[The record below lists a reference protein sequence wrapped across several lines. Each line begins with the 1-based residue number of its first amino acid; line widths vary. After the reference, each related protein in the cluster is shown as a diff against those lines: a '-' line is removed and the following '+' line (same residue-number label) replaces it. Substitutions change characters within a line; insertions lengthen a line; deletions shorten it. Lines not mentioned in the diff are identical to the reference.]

1 MSQLSHLYLPQLSSD
16 ANVGNPEHAGAW
28 KDNDRKILRSISKGI
43 DVSQRA
49 KNVRGVS
56 SVPDIWARPLMFQTA
71 IRPASGHPLREQM
84 VKEWRGLL
92 SLLALRRIYD
102 YNVEIIPVT
111 LDHRTFSEALRNL
124 KPTDVQLE
132 SDQTYSWTD
141 VLMIRYENVPVGA
154 FSPSTLVYTAVDY
167 QEKLR
172 DLPLNLQQRDSDGR
186 KTGRLAPPT
195 HPKEKKYVGK
205 WVYELYHDKLESLLN
220 QDSRQQRGPS
230 VSATLN
236 ELFSNWLADIRN
248 DLNLGSDEIDATD
261 VKVSDDYTRPPERWP
276 PLDDYRVYQELLR
289 PLEIDEEAL
298 SEGDNS
304 DLALDPARNETDYEV
319 VVVLT
324 PRLMEQDVEIWLLTR
339 LDQLGGDDAHEALA
353 LDFDKRMGEKI
364 LDNRM
369 GEKITSE
376 DISEFRACWVRPER
390 YFLTDVL
397 VKAPDNKPLFP
408 EGERALNEGG
418 RFLLPFKKEILDFF
432 SPREIQDQLAPEFES
447 AGDGITFSFS
457 LPLVNGRTADVERTY
472 RFKNARA
479 TEGRVAEIPMPV
491 LELFPNYL
499 GENWR
504 RYYLFQGDLDTVTAT
519 PVFQGDGAAT
529 ARDHETRIDGQRRTV
544 RTTEMCGGD
553 AFPEG
558 IAFEETGSET
568 ACGLFLIDADTS
580 GTDRLTGPDDWRV
593 GIDFGTSNTTIFRSG
608 EKWEFEFSKHFRS
621 LTASPDPERDDLL
634 EHYFL
639 PDTDIE
645 LPAPTYLRVS
655 RGSDEKKLLL
665 DYFAFF
671 SSSYQVPDYVETN
684 VKWEGN
690 PDYIEHFVESLLFLV
705 LLETTD
711 KEVKELELACSYPE
725 AFSDDIKSMFQQ
737 AWKEKLESLTNSEDR
752 ALSIYQGER
761 DENKKTQITD
771 DGKIIAFEKEG
782 HAAGEF
788 FGSDEII
795 DAASDE
801 ADKQGAVILDVG
813 GGTTDIS
820 IWYDG
825 EIVHSASVLL
835 AGRQIAEYLK
845 DNTQLRGLLFDKDAA
860 IALQDGAQKSG
871 VRFAPRL
878 NSVLRDQG
886 ANVQRLVAKHG
897 TRDEVR
903 RLRQIIALEFGALAY
918 YTAALVGAAEQ
929 TPEGQG
935 IVDWIS
941 DDKKEFK
948 LHWGG
953 NGAKLLSWV
962 DHGGSYKK
970 DGVAAKV
977 LTAMTFNAL
986 RNLGGLQVSSDRLGQ
1001 VMSPDHKSE
1010 AAGGLS
1016 VMHSDKF
1023 SDQSASDDTSDGEM
1037 LYTGGET
1044 QSASDDAE
1052 DDTSRDNTTLE
1063 EGVVCGETVQ
1073 LTSGTA
1079 SFTDVISN
1087 GVLFDDG
1094 RTTYKGTDLE
1104 HFGQF
1109 VEMINH
1115 FGTNFGLFSESMK
1128 IELTDADRRTIAK
1141 KVRKSFNEARSL
1153 DENERVIEPVFIMEV
1168 KALLSMIRSGR
1179 R

>member
-1 MSQLSHLYLPQLSSD
+1 M
-16 ANVGNPEHAGAW
+16 
-28 KDNDRKILRSISKGI
+28 
-43 DVSQRA
+43 
-49 KNVRGVS
+49 
-56 SVPDIWARPLMFQTA
+56 
-71 IRPASGHPLREQM
+71 
-84 VKEWRGLL
+84 
-92 SLLALRRIYD
+92 
-102 YNVEIIPVT
+102 
-111 LDHRTFSEALRNL
+111 
-124 KPTDVQLE
+124 
-132 SDQTYSWTD
+132 
-141 VLMIRYENVPVGA
+141 
-154 FSPSTLVYTAVDY
+154 
-167 QEKLR
+167 
-172 DLPLNLQQRDSDGR
+172 
-186 KTGRLAPPT
+186 
-195 HPKEKKYVGK
+195 
-205 WVYELYHDKLESLLN
+205 
-220 QDSRQQRGPS
+220 
-230 VSATLN
+230 
-236 ELFSNWLADIRN
+236 
-248 DLNLGSDEIDATD
+248 
-261 VKVSDDYTRPPERWP
+261 
-276 PLDDYRVYQELLR
+276 
-289 PLEIDEEAL
+289 
-298 SEGDNS
+298 
-304 DLALDPARNETDYEV
+304 
-319 VVVLT
+319 
-324 PRLMEQDVEIWLLTR
+324 
-339 LDQLGGDDAHEALA
+339 
-353 LDFDKRMGEKI
+353 
-364 LDNRM
+364 
-369 GEKITSE
+369 
-376 DISEFRACWVRPER
+376 
-390 YFLTDVL
+390 
-397 VKAPDNKPLFP
+397 
-408 EGERALNEGG
+408 
-418 RFLLPFKKEILDFF
+418 
-432 SPREIQDQLAPEFES
+432 
-447 AGDGITFSFS
+447 
-457 LPLVNGRTADVERTY
+457 
-472 RFKNARA
+472 
-479 TEGRVAEIPMPV
+479 PMPV

-499 GENWR
+499 GKNWR

-519 PVFQGDGAAT
+519 PVFHGDGAAT

-544 RTTEMCGGD
+544 RTTEMSGDD

-558 IAFEETGSET
+558 IAFKETGDGSP
-568 ACGLFLIDADTS
+568 CGLLLIDVDTS
-580 GTDRLTGPDDWRV
+580 GPDRLIGPPYWRI

-608 EKWEFEFSKHFRS
+608 EETQKWEFEFSKYFRS
-621 LTASPDPERDDLL
+621 LTASPDPARGDLL

-639 PDTDIE
+639 PDADIE
-645 LPAPTYLRVS
+645 LPVPTYLRVL

-711 KEVKELELACSYPE
+711 RDVKELELACSYPE

-737 AWKEKLESLTNSEDR
+737 AWKDKLEGLTIGEDR

-761 DENKKTQITD
+761 DEDEKVLITD
-771 DGKIIAFEKEG
+771 DGTITERDINLEKEG

-788 FGSDEII
+788 FGSERIVDP
-795 DAASDE
+795 SDE
-801 ADKQGAVILDVG
+801 ADKDGAVILDVG

-825 EIVHSASVLL
+825 GIVHSASVLL

-845 DNTQLRGLLFDKDAA
+845 DNTQLRGLLFSKDAA

-886 ANVQRLVAKHG
+886 ANVQSLVAKHG

-918 YTAALVGAAEQ
+918 YAAALVGAAER
-929 TPEGQG
+929 TPEGKG
-935 IVDWIS
+935 ILDWIS
-941 DDKKEFK
+941 DEDIEFK

-986 RNLGGLQVSSDRLGQ
+986 QNLDDLQVSSDRLGQ

-1016 VMHSDKF
+1016 VMQLGKY
-1023 SDQSASDDTSDGEM
+1023 SDQSAGGDTSDDEM

-1044 QSASDDAE
+1044 QSASDNAE
-1052 DDTSRDNTTLE
+1052 DDTSNDNTTPKE
-1063 EGVVCGETVQ
+1063 DGVVCGETVQ

-1079 SFTDVISN
+1079 GFTDFISN
-1087 GVLFDDG
+1087 GVLFENG
-1094 RTTYKGTDLE
+1094 RTTYEGTDLE
-1104 HFGQF
+1104 HFSQF

-1115 FGTNFGLFSESMK
+1115 FGTNFGLFSEGMK
-1128 IELTDADRRTIAK
+1128 IELSDSDERTIAK

>member
-1 MSQLSHLYLPQLSSD
+1 MSQLRHLYLPQLSSD
-16 ANVGNPEHAGAW
+16 ADIGDPEHAGAW
-28 KDNDRKILRSISKGI
+28 KNNDRKVLRSISKGI
-43 DVSQRA
+43 EVSQQS

-71 IRPASGHPLREQM
+71 IRPASGHPLRDQM

-92 SLLALRRIYD
+92 SLLSLRRIQN
-102 YNVEIIPVT
+102 YNVEIVPVT
-111 LDHRTFSEALRNL
+111 LDQRTFSEALRNL

-132 SDQTYSWTD
+132 PDQAYSWTD
-141 VLMIRYENVPVGA
+141 VLMIRYENIPVGA

-167 QEKLR
+167 QEQLR

-186 KTGRLAPPT
+186 KTGQLAPPT
-195 HPKEKKYVGK
+195 HREEKKYVGE
-205 WVYELYHDKLESLLN
+205 WVYGLYQRLSSLLN
-220 QDSRQQRGPS
+220 QNSGKQRGPS
-230 VSATLN
+230 VSAVLN
-236 ELFSNWLADIRN
+236 ELFSNWLADIRS
-248 DLNLGSDEIDATD
+248 DLNLGPGEIDATD
-261 VKVSDDYTRPPERWP
+261 VRVADDYTRPPERWP
-276 PLDDYRVYQELLR
+276 PLDDYRIYQELLR
-289 PLEIDEEAL
+289 PLEIDEEAR
-298 SEGDNS
+298 SEGGNS
-304 DLALDPARNETDYEV
+304 DLALDPARNESDYEE

-324 PRLMEQDVEIWLLTR
+324 PRLMEQDVKIWKIKR
-339 LDQLGGDDAHEALA
+339 LDQLGGDAHEALA
-353 LDFDKRMGEKI
+353 RDFDKPQGDLIDGADLSKF
-364 LDNRM
+364 D
-369 GEKITSE
+369 
-376 DISEFRACWVRPER
+376 ACWVRPER

-397 VKAPDNKPLFP
+397 VKAPDNEPLFP
-408 EGERALNEGG
+408 EGERALNKGG

-432 SPREIQDQLAPEFES
+432 SPREIQEQLAPEFEDT
-447 AGDGITFSFS
+447 GDGITFSFS
-457 LPLVNGRTADVERTY
+457 LPLVNGRTADVEKTY

-479 TEGRVAEIPMPV
+479 TEGRVAEMPMPV

-504 RYYLFQGDLDTVTAT
+504 RYYLFQGDLDAVTAA
-519 PVFQGDGAAT
+519 PVLQGDGTAT
-529 ARDHETRIDGQRRTV
+529 RRDHEARIDGQRRTV
-544 RTTEMCGGD
+544 RTTEMRGDD

-558 IAFEETGSET
+558 IAFEETGGGT
-568 ACGLFLIDADTS
+568 PYGLLLIDVDTS
-580 GTDRLTGPDDWRV
+580 GTDRLTGPPHWRV

-608 EKWEFEFSKHFRS
+608 EETQKWEFEFSEHFRS
-621 LTASPDPERDDLL
+621 LTASPDPARGDLL

-639 PDTDIE
+639 PDADIE
-645 LPAPTYLRVS
+645 LPVPTYLRVL

-684 VKWEGN
+684 IKWEGN

-711 KEVKELELACSYPE
+711 KDVKELELSCSYPE

-737 AWKEKLESLTNSEDR
+737 AWTEKLEGLTNGADR
-752 ALSIYQGER
+752 ALSIYQGQR
-761 DENKKTQITD
+761 DEDEKVLITD
-771 DGKIIAFEKEG
+771 DGTITKRDIAFEKEG
-782 HAAGEF
+782 YAAGEF
-788 FGSDEII
+788 FGSERIVDP
-795 DAASDE
+795 SDE
-801 ADKQGAVILDVG
+801 ADKKGAVILDVG

-825 EIVHSASVLL
+825 DIVHSASVLL

-845 DNTQLRGLLFDKDAA
+845 DNTQLRGLLFGKDAA

-886 ANVQRLVAKHG
+886 DNVQRLVAKHG

-918 YTAALVGAAEQ
+918 YTAALVGAVER
-929 TPEGQG
+929 TPEGKG
-935 IVDWIS
+935 ILDWIS
-941 DDKKEFK
+941 NENIEFK

-977 LTAMTFNAL
+977 LTAITFNAL
-986 RNLGGLQVSSDRLGQ
+986 QNLDDLQISSERLGQ

-1016 VMHSDKF
+1016 VMQLGKY
-1023 SDQSASDDTSDGEM
+1023 QELAAASDDGSADPM
-1037 LYTGGET
+1037 AYPGET
-1044 QSASDDAE
+1044 EAPGEAENDAPQKQDDSRAS
-1052 DDTSRDNTTLE
+1052 
-1063 EGVVCGETVQ
+1063 EGIVCGEAVQ
-1073 LTSGTA
+1073 LTSGA
-1079 SFTDVISN
+1079 VGFTDIISN

-1094 RTTYKGTDLE
+1094 RTTYEGTDLE
-1104 HFGQF
+1104 HFDQF
-1109 VEMINH
+1109 VEMINY

-1128 IELTDADRRTIAK
+1128 IELSDSDERTIAK

-1153 DENERVIEPVFIMEV
+1153 SHEERVIEPVFIMEI
-1168 KALLSMIRSGR
+1168 KALLNMIRSRGR
-1179 R
+1179 